1 MCREAES
8 IRKVNH
14 AADKLAE
21 ACRNICRDD
30 VSAALH
36 SAYDSVV
43 SEGVKPDEQRLLD
56 RLQ

>member
-1 MCREAES
+1 MCRGIES

-21 ACRNICRDD
+21 ACRNVCRDD
-30 VSAALH
+30 FTAALRD
-36 SAYDSVV
+36 AYDSVV
-43 SEGVKPDEQRLLD
+43 AEGIKPHEQSLLD